1 MCVHEARSDDLILT
15 IDDLDA
21 NPGRDMGCNFNNSVA
36 VDQQVC
42 FDTSGVIPGIVH
54 DDDAALQQERR
65 A

>member
-1 MCVHEARSDDLILT
+1 MCVHETWSDDLILT

-21 NPGRDMGCNFNNSVA
+21 NRGPNIGCNFNNFVA

-42 FDTSGVIPGIVH
+42 FDTSGAIPVIVH
-54 DDDAALQQERR
+54 DDDAVLQQERR